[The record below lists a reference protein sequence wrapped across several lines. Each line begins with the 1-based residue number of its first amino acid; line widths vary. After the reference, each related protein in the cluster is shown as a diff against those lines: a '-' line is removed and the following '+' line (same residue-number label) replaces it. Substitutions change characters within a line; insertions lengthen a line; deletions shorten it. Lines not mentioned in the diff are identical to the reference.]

1 MKIIWK
7 ITPQDIIDTNQK
19 VIALKLDPLDEF
31 CVRHDVLG
39 DVFDMFDKLKVSDDL
54 QGLLKKGAHL
64 MAYITWAQPFC
75 AGNKRT
81 AILITANFFHHN
93 GVEMVIPDDG
103 KELRKLLYEI
113 QEDRSG
119 LNEAVME
126 RIIFYISKT
135 LV

>member
-1 MKIIWK
+1 
-7 ITPQDIIDTNQK
+7 
-19 VIALKLDPLDEF
+19 
-31 CVRHDVLG
+31 
-39 DVFDMFDKLKVSDDL
+39 
-54 QGLLKKGAHL
+54 
-64 MAYITWAQPFC
+64 MAYIAWAQPFC

-93 GVEMVIPDDG
+93 EIEMVIPDDG

-119 LNEAVME
+119 LNEAVMK
-126 RIIFYISKT
+126 RMIFYISKT